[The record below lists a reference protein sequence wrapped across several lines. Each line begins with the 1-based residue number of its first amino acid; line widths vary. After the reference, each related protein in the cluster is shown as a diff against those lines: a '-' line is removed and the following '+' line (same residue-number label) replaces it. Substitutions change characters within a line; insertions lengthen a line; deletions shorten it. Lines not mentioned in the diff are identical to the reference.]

1 MRSSFLIE
9 FKVIWKVSVI
19 DVCEVHVNSA
29 KNQYASSS
37 GVSIKNIEMF
47 TKRKLTLNLGNFFIL

>member
-1 MRSSFLIE
+1 MFNRIQSYLESQCYRYTRL
-9 FKVIWKVSVI
+9 
-19 DVCEVHVNSA
+19 CEVHVNSA

-47 TKRKLTLNLGNFFIL
+47 TKLKLTLNLGNFFIL